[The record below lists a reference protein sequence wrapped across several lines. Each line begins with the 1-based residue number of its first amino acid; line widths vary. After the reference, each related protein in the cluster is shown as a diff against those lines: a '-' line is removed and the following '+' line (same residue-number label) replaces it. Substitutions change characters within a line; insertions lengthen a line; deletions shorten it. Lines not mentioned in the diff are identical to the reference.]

1 MLTGFAVHV
10 CTLPL
15 HNLGCTQFIERSWQ
29 FLTSSHFSKGRNC
42 RTGGFPVHSHPRD
55 EEPVQL
61 LLFTFAGLDVH
72 TSDVS
77 GEGVQLDLQ
86 VVHQLLLQGRHQQG
100 PNHSYCKCS
109 AFARAKRLT
118 TNANMIY
125 SNLQSRNRNC
135 SRAQAGAEL
144 CQAQG
149 KLKLVWLWLT
159 FGFANFAHEFNFGA
173 LLLFL
178 WKFWLG

>member
-1 MLTGFAVHV
+1 M
-10 CTLPL
+10 
-15 HNLGCTQFIERSWQ
+15 
-29 FLTSSHFSKGRNC
+29 TSSHFSKGRNC

-77 GEGVQLDLQ
+77 GEGVQLDPQ
-86 VVHQLLLQGRHQQG
+86 AVHQLLLQGRHQQG

-118 TNANMIY
+118 TNANMILFK
-125 SNLQSRNRNC
+125 SLQSRNRYCN
-135 SRAQAGAEL
+135 RAQQLQQVSFDSCIPVLGCCGLAVV
-144 CQAQG
+144 
-149 KLKLVWLWLT
+149 LVSFFQLWDCTSFSLT
-159 FGFANFAHEFNFGA
+159 KGPSS
-173 LLLFL
+173 
-178 WKFWLG
+178 